1 MAQKRKRPVDCNWRR
16 DETYIKAKGVWK
28 YLYRAVDKQR
38 KTVDS
43 LLTAERD
50 MAAAKRFFD
59 KAMRANGDLTK
70 VAVDKSGANKASIDA
85 IDAGS
90 KVPMLVRQFKY
101 LNNIVGQD
109 HRAIKHAT
117 RPMFN
122 FKLFRSGKLCTRRH
136 RADVHDP

>member
-1 MAQKRKRPVDCNWRR
+1 MAQKRKRPVDCSWRR
-16 DETYIKAKGVWK
+16 DETYIRAKGVWK

-70 VAVDKSGANKASIDA
+70 VVVDKSGTNKASIDA

-90 KVPMLVRQFKY
+90 KVPILVRQVKY

-117 RPMFN
+117 RAMFN